1 MNLDVFKAWYAE
13 QFLSLKEAWSKFTV
27 KWNALLI
34 AAGVGWNLLPADAQN
49 KIVESV
55 LTAMKIP
62 TSWAVVVIG
71 VIGLF
76 LRMKLQKPKD
86 EE

>member
-1 MNLDVFKAWYAE
+1 MIEQLKAWYDE
-13 QFLSLKEAWSKFTV
+13 QFLSLKDAWSKFTV

-49 KIVESV
+49 QIVESI

-71 VIGLF
+71 VIGLV

-86 EE
+86 E